1 MSALLNI
8 LRVCLERASAILS
21 MNYII
26 PKSLL
31 IQLITSS
38 GGDCIEIF
46 ISIEDSRNFLK
57 GISMR
62 FDKGKVY

>member
-8 LRVCLERASAILS
+8 LRVCVERASAILS

-46 ISIEDSRNFLK
+46 ISIEDSRNFL
-57 GISMR
+57 
-62 FDKGKVY
+62 